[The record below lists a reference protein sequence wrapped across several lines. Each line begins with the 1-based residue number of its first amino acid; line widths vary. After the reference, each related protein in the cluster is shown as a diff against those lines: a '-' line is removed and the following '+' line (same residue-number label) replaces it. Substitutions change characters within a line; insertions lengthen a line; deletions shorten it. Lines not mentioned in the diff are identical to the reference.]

1 MPENTLVRAQ
11 LFLPLHDQSRAHFHF
26 PDYNGRWWVMDTSY
40 YGQKSKVVMDKEGYR
55 SMIENAVHTMQT
67 QKLEKVVLSR
77 ILDWQGERTIE
88 TADILEELARAY
100 PSACV
105 FQFELAN
112 GEEWIGATPEKL
124 LVKRGKNWQT
134 IALAGTQ
141 VLANKG
147 RWGAKEIHEEEVVKD
162 YIINILESNGAQ
174 NIHVSERY
182 ERTAGALVHLAHDI
196 HFESDENVSF
206 WAQLLHPTPAVCGLP
221 KDLAM
226 EYIRVSEPHARGYYT
241 GLIGLEHPNGDA
253 DVFVLL
259 RCMQR
264 VTGGFLLYAGGGITA
279 GSMSESEYNE
289 TESKANVI
297 RHALDAIQSR

>member
-1 MPENTLVRAQ
+1 MAEHTLVRAQ
-11 LFLPLHDQSRAHFHF
+11 LVLPQEDDLRQHFHF
-26 PDYNGRWWVMDTSY
+26 PQYPGHWWVMDASY
-40 YGQKSKVVMDKEGYR
+40 YGDKPMAMIDKEQYR
-55 SMIENAVHTMQT
+55 SLIEKAVQTMQT
-67 QKLEKVVLSR
+67 ESLDKVVLSR
-77 ILDWQGERTIE
+77 ILAWQSEQTIN
-88 TADILEELARAY
+88 TADLIQQLTRAY

-147 RWGAKEIHEEEVVKD
+147 PWGAKEIHEEEVVKD

-174 NIHVSERY
+174 SIDVSERY

-196 HFESDENVSF
+196 HFESDEKVSF

-221 KDLAM
+221 QDRAM
-226 EYIRVSEPHARGYYT
+226 QFIQTFEPHARGYYS

-264 VTGGFLLYAGGGITA
+264 VEGGFLLYAGGGITA
-279 GSMSESEYNE
+279 GSNWESEYNE
-289 TESKANVI
+289 TESKANVL
-297 RHALDAIQSR
+297 RHVLAAIQSL